1 MPNSGMC
8 VLWGARDGSV
18 GALHF
23 HEGEISPLWTWQPAA
38 HRQGG
43 SVTSLVAGLLSE
55 DMASPVV
62 AVGRSDGAVLVL
74 GAAETGMDLVF
85 SGDLEESVRGLVLG
99 AVSSSAHTEL
109 AAVVFS
115 GKVVSF
121 TTERMSAPDKT
132 DQYGRSRATVHA
144 ESRVRMLSQEVDEL
158 KKRLAKGEE
167 ALEKLRVLSKSPKSS
182 PVKSSRAAATE
193 AAASTEPIA
202 SAGISKSIAAAF
214 TSGESKPY
222 EEAQVMVGLPEV
234 PMEVSASLVA
244 EAAAY
249 AIAVELPLPIDT
261 VLLTT
266 SSPIDVLDVAAVS
279 PHVLTESMDPLAG
292 LSPGARSALSM
303 DSATVQSI
311 MPPDATG
318 RMHAV
323 FRCQDETKRWS
334 CAVRVVEGRSTAIQL
349 LITACSVPKVVRV
362 ATLSIKPLGLHMR
375 LPSPAPMPA
384 SSHALAATGDFSASH
399 AMEWI
404 ANVLPDMPAR
414 VNEVHTPS
422 VALLPETGLSPQLS
436 ERLMLL
442 GDAGPTRRIFYKS
455 SILGSLLV
463 LSWRDGCVVAQGQS
477 ASALAI
483 LKESLLRSATDAAV
497 RADVQWVHSS
507 SASEALLQ
515 SLQPMIQQAAATA
528 ERAEL
533 VDVLREVTWEDGAG
547 DAAPEWLLPELADVL
562 KNATGYQLAAKRQP
576 QLLKILRGVILD
588 LFIDDAKL
596 QGKDSRGALP
606 ELQAALEA
614 NQVPRII
621 EMFRQHLQT
630 TGTGE

>member
-1 MPNSGMC
+1 
-8 VLWGARDGSV
+8 
-18 GALHF
+18 
-23 HEGEISPLWTWQPAA
+23 
-38 HRQGG
+38 
-43 SVTSLVAGLLSE
+43 
-55 DMASPVV
+55 
-62 AVGRSDGAVLVL
+62 
-74 GAAETGMDLVF
+74 
-85 SGDLEESVRGLVLG
+85 
-99 AVSSSAHTEL
+99 
-109 AAVVFS
+109 
-115 GKVVSF
+115 
-121 TTERMSAPDKT
+121 
-132 DQYGRSRATVHA
+132 
-144 ESRVRMLSQEVDEL
+144 
-158 KKRLAKGEE
+158 
-167 ALEKLRVLSKSPKSS
+167 
-182 PVKSSRAAATE
+182 
-193 AAASTEPIA
+193 
-202 SAGISKSIAAAF
+202 
-214 TSGESKPY
+214 
-222 EEAQVMVGLPEV
+222 
-234 PMEVSASLVA
+234 
-244 EAAAY
+244 
-249 AIAVELPLPIDT
+249 
-261 VLLTT
+261 
-266 SSPIDVLDVAAVS
+266 
-279 PHVLTESMDPLAG
+279 
-292 LSPGARSALSM
+292 
-303 DSATVQSI
+303 
-311 MPPDATG
+311 
-318 RMHAV
+318 
-323 FRCQDETKRWS
+323 
-334 CAVRVVEGRSTAIQL
+334 
-349 LITACSVPKVVRV
+349 
-362 ATLSIKPLGLHMR
+362 
-375 LPSPAPMPA
+375 
-384 SSHALAATGDFSASH
+384 
-399 AMEWI
+399 MEWI